1 MEHSSKIYF
10 FTDYELYGYICIYI
24 YIVYI
29 YIYRVYICMEKKN
42 EMLMWLITDVS
53 YL

>member
-24 YIVYI
+24 YSVYM
-29 YIYRVYICMEKKN
+29 YIQSVYLYGKKN